1 MKVEEG
7 LTTLVG
13 MKVSGK
19 TAILGTIAKANYFD
33 EDEDYNFKLT
43 IDFPQK

>member
-13 MKVSGK
+13 IKVSGK
-19 TAILGTIAKANYFD
+19 TAILGTIAKANFLM
-33 EDEDYNFKLT
+33 KMKIT
-43 IDFPQK
+43 ILN